1 MQFDLENLNPGT
13 KFFFDEDDEKKG
25 SVTLRVCAGDDLRA
39 IRKQSS
45 KKKVEYRRGQ
55 RIEYPDTNEE
65 IENAL
70 LWEFCIVGW
79 EGVLDA
85 KGSSILPTKENKSLL
100 MGKSPSFAKFV
111 GDKLS
116 ILAELE
122 ETEKEEL
129 EKN

>member
-13 KFFFDEDDEKKG
+13 KFFFDETDELKG
-25 SVTLRVCAGDDLRA
+25 SVTIRVCAGDDLRA

-55 RIEYPDTNEE
+55 RIEYPDTNEVV
-65 IENAL
+65 ENEL
-70 LWEFCIVGW
+70 LWDFCIVDW
-79 EGVLDA
+79 DGVLD
-85 KGSSILPTKENKSLL
+85 KNGGNILCTKANKVLL
-100 MGKSPSFAKFV
+100 MGKSPSFSKFV

-122 ETEKEEL
+122 EEEKEVL

>member
-25 SVTLRVCAGDDLRA
+25 SITLRVCAGDDLRA

-70 LWEFCIVGW
+70 LWDFCIVGW

-85 KGSSILPTKENKSLL
+85 KGSSISPTKENKTLL
-100 MGKSPSFAKFV
+100 MGKSPSFSKFV

-116 ILAELE
+116 ILADLE
-122 ETEKEEL
+122 EEEKEKL